1 MLKAFLYLKAFSI
14 GQIYNNL
21 QKYTSYFKKYF
32 LYLGMQIWKQLKNT
46 LMNNGSLTSHTI
58 NG

>member
-1 MLKAFLYLKAFSI
+1 LKVIEKVRFMRAFFLGKIRYLKAFSI

-32 LYLGMQIWKQLKNT
+32 LYL
-46 LMNNGSLTSHTI
+46 
-58 NG
+58 